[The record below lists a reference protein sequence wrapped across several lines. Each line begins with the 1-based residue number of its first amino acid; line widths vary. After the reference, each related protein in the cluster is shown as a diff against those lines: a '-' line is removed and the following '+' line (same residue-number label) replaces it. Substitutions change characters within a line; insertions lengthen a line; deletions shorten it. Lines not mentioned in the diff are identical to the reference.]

1 MYLVGRKTYRE
12 SKQGYYT
19 DDICQAYASFKLKR
33 MTVLQKAVTI
43 ESTQMFHLVENNIVE
58 IRREDKPGAPTER
71 HLIQGFSIPL
81 GQTGN
86 MTINAV
92 SVNDFPIATIT
103 RKHFVPDRLVTSEK
117 QPLMTSDDENLYA
130 VNQ

>member
-1 MYLVGRKTYRE
+1 
-12 SKQGYYT
+12 
-19 DDICQAYASFKLKR
+19 
-33 MTVLQKAVTI
+33 
-43 ESTQMFHLVENNIVE
+43 
-58 IRREDKPGAPTER
+58 
-71 HLIQGFSIPL
+71 
-81 GQTGN
+81 